1 MGATDQKWDQWS
13 VETTFSAG
21 RRARRRSLIC
31 ARANFDFQLIGEI
44 AAVLINCVAYQ
55 NGRKLADIPVGEIHL
70 FVNEPD
76 CFVWVALANP
86 EPAELEAM
94 QKEFGLHELAV
105 EDAQH
110 GHQRPKIEEYG
121 QSLFVVL
128 QMIEPSGDELNVGE
142 VEIFVGKNYVLSVRS
157 RAQRGFTD
165 VRHRCESEPELLRH
179 GPGYV
184 LYALMDAVVD
194 RYFPILDALETQ
206 LEDVEERIF
215 ANQAVRANIE
225 ALYGLKQKLMIL
237 KHAAEPLLEAT
248 SKLFGGRVPAICAG
262 LQDYFRD
269 VYDHLLRL
277 NQSIDSMRDML
288 TTAITVNL
296 SLITLQESEVTK
308 RLAAYAALV
317 AVPTM
322 IVGVYGMNF
331 DHMPELRWE
340 YGYFAVMG
348 VMALIDG
355 YLFYRFRKA
364 KWL

>member
-1 MGATDQKWDQWS
+1 M
-13 VETTFSAG
+13 
-21 RRARRRSLIC
+21 
-31 ARANFDFQLIGEI
+31 
-44 AAVLINCVAYQ
+44 LINCVAYQ
-55 NGRKLADIPVGEIHL
+55 NGRKLADIPVDQIHL

-76 CFVWVALANP
+76 CFVWVALKDP
-86 EPAELEAM
+86 EPAELEVM

-105 EDAQH
+105 EDAHH

-121 QSLFVVL
+121 ESLFVVL
-128 QMIEPSGDELNVGE
+128 HIIEPSNGDFNVGE
-142 VEIFVGKNYVLSVRS
+142 MAIFVGKNYVLSVRS
-157 RAQRGFTD
+157 RAQRGFSD
-165 VRHRCESEPELLRH
+165 VRERCEREPELLRH

-194 RYFPILDALETQ
+194 RYFPILDAVEMELEN
-206 LEDVEERIF
+206 VEERIF

-248 SKLFGGRVPAICAG
+248 SKLFGGRVPAICVG

-331 DHMPELRWE
+331 DYMPELRSPW
-340 YGYFAVMG
+340 GYPVTLG
-348 VMALIDG
+348 VMAAIDT

-364 KWL
+364 GWL